1 MHRPRLHVW
10 ICIGALCVL
19 AVACEAAT
27 ITEQEESIKT
37 YPFGVPDPVAILT
50 RSALGGRHA
59 RIYPYSFIDRFS
71 SIATDQGWTA
81 VHLENPYVK
90 LSVLPQV
97 GGKVWGAI
105 EKSTGREFV
114 YKNEVLK
121 FREIA
126 LRGPWTSGGIEF
138 NFGIV
143 GHAPTCATP
152 VDYLLQ
158 EAPDGTVTCVVG
170 TMDLA
175 SRTRW
180 NVAISLGPDQAHFET
195 RAFWYNPTAINQSY
209 YVWMNSAVEAA
220 EDLQSLLPGQQHI
233 GHNFSVPLRPWPI
246 DTGGRDLSWYR
257 NNRFGS
263 HKSYFTVGQHKGA
276 YGGYRHDADFG
287 FGHWARYDDMPGQ
300 KLWLWALSRQG
311 GIWEDLLTDT
321 DGQYVEPQAGRL
333 FNQNDHQF
341 FAPHSGDAWKE
352 IWFPYKEIGP
362 MVAATPYGVLGLQQT
377 DGSVFLGVCAL
388 QRLNEALVVSIGDR
402 EVLRQRL
409 NLEPMQS
416 FTQRLDAPPHG
427 QVIEVDIADK
437 LHYSSDPGE
446 YNLQRPLV
454 FHEIDED
461 STEGLFQT
469 AQRADRSR
477 DYDTALRKYQACLKQ
492 DARHMRV
499 LCALAELFFRRGQY
513 DQALAYATQALEQQM
528 YDAQANYVYGI
539 ICRRLGRLLD
549 AKETMGWAARSMEF
563 RSNAFGQ
570 MAEIYLQEGNLPL
583 AREYAQRA
591 LDYNRY
597 NVNAYQVLAV
607 TYRRLQERDQ
617 ASQVLKQ
624 LYAIDP
630 LNHFIRFETY
640 LLEATPENLNQF
652 HVLIRSELPRET
664 YLELALTYLRL
675 GADKPAIQLLEH
687 IDDYPVACYGLAYLH
702 RDSEPE
708 RSKGYLDRARELS
721 AEQVFPF
728 RTETLSVL
736 EWAVA
741 QQPRAWQA
749 KYYLGLTY
757 WSKGRYAEARAQL
770 AELAHCDFWP
780 AYVCRAHLNQPEN
793 AKQALSDFEQAWRI
807 GQSEWR
813 PWHHLIS
820 AHNGQGQY
828 DQSLDLARRAAG
840 RFPKETT
847 LRLDLIRTL
856 VKKTQWAEALD
867 LLNETSVLPFEGA
880 REIHDLFVR
889 CQMQLGLQAM
899 LDEEYASA
907 LRYLEGSK
915 AYPER
920 LGTGKPYDPDFRL
933 QDYLAYL
940 CHDQMNQPQQ
950 AEEKRKAVHGYT
962 LKHGDSQRRNQY
974 ISAIVLQ
981 HYGDHDRAARLLK
994 REKSPPAD
1002 IAAVIRIMQ
1011 QRRDRVPY
1019 GVGDWDAQRLGN
1031 HRVVLNVTDQAA
1043 AVAVHI
1049 PWRRRDHEPEKKGVI
1064 LVDAATDQAV
1074 DNIHALQIN
1083 REYGDFLF
1091 APVTVPGRYYLYT
1104 MPYTMTGR
1112 NYPEIS
1118 YKTPAQS
1125 ADPTWLK
1132 SIGLQN
1138 GQLSAE
1144 IQQALPQAQ
1153 VQTIQS
1159 IDAFNSFH
1167 PMEVIASADETAQLL
1182 AQTPDSPYL
1191 LFPED
1196 RANPI
1201 RMTEDLP
1208 LRWIERGLV
1217 HRGEGRAL
1225 RKEFY
1230 ALQIGVYAARG
1241 PVNNLKLRFSDFIGP
1256 DGAHIPASAWRCFNT
1271 GGTDWMGRRL
1281 TKICSVPQGK
1291 IQALWCG
1298 VAVPRTALPG
1308 RYQGVITVRPEGM
1321 KPTDIAYTLYVDQE
1335 ILADA
1340 GDSEPWRHSRLR
1352 WLDSCIAIDD
1362 EVVAPFT
1369 PLEVDGSMLSCLG
1382 RTVTLGEN
1390 GFPKRIQSR
1399 FAPEMTH
1406 LSDHPREVLAD
1417 PIHLLVTG
1425 VEDEILPWKHGETKI
1440 LKLTA
1445 GTVVWQSTS
1454 TTGPL
1459 SLNCTGRME
1468 CDGFVGYTVEISTA
1482 RTMAVKDIHLEIPFA
1497 KDTAQY
1503 MMGLGLKGGKR
1514 PAQFDWTWDRSKNH
1528 DAVWIGAVN
1537 AGLQCSLRAENYVR
1551 PLNTN
1556 FYLLKPLNLPGSW
1569 YNEGKG
1575 GCSFAEDSPDVFCM
1589 RAYSGARVIKPGQ
1602 SLFYNFNLLLTPFK
1616 PIDTAGQ
1623 WSTRFYHSY
1632 RPIPEIAATGA
1643 NTINNH
1649 HANDANPYINYPF
1662 IHTHQMKDYV
1672 DAAHARDMKVKIYY
1686 TVRELSN
1693 RAAELFALRS
1703 LGDEI
1708 LAPGPGGGHA
1718 WLREHLGDDYIA
1730 GWFVPRYQD
1739 AAVINSGV
1747 SRWHNYYLE
1756 GLNWLASHIGID
1768 GLYIDDVAFDRS
1780 IMKRVRKI
1788 LDRNRPGALIDLH
1801 SANQYNPRDGFVN
1814 SANLYLEH
1822 FPFLNRLWFGEYFDY
1837 DSAPDYWLIEV
1848 SGIPFGLMGEMLQD
1862 GGNPWRGMVYGM
1874 SARMPRETLVARLW
1888 QVWDDFGMADSNM
1901 IGYWTP
1907 SCPIKTNH
1915 DKVLATAYV
1924 KANKTL
1930 IALASW
1936 AEEPVQCRLDINW
1949 DALDLDVKRA
1959 RLIAPPIED
1968 FQPSAEFSVSDA
1980 LAVEPGRGWL
1990 LILRQ

>member
-1 MHRPRLHVW
+1 LGVV
-10 ICIGALCVL
+10 CN
-19 AVACEAAT
+19 AAT
-27 ITEQEESIKT
+27 ITEQQESIKT
-37 YPFGVPDPVAILT
+37 YPFGAPDPVAILT

-71 SIATDQGWTA
+71 ATATDQTWTT

-97 GGKVWGAI
+97 GGKVWGAV

-158 EAPDGTVTCVVG
+158 EDPDGRVTCVVG

-180 NVAISLGPDQAHFET
+180 SVAISLGPDQAYFET
-195 RAFWYNPTAINQSY
+195 RAFWYNPTATNQSY
-209 YVWMNSAVEAA
+209 YVWMNSAVEAS
-220 EDLQSLLPGQQHI
+220 EDLQNLLPGQQHI

-246 DTGGRDLSWYR
+246 DTGGQDLSWYR

-263 HKSYFTVGQHKGA
+263 HKSYFTMGQYKGA
-276 YGGYRHDADFG
+276 YGGYRHNADFG

-341 FAPHSGDAWKE
+341 FAPHSGDSWKE
-352 IWFPYKEIGP
+352 IWFPYKQIGP
-362 MVAATPYGVLGLQQT
+362 MVAASPYGVLGLQQK
-377 DGSVFLGVCAL
+377 DGNVVLGVCAL
-388 QRLNEALVVSIGDR
+388 QPLNENLVVSMGNR

-409 NLEPMQS
+409 NLEPMQT
-416 FTQRLDAPPHG
+416 FTQRLDAPPGG
-427 QVIEVDIADK
+427 QLIEVDIADK

-461 STEGLFQT
+461 STEGLFQA

-492 DARHMRV
+492 EPVHMQA
-499 LCALAELFFRRGQY
+499 LSALAELYYRRGQTG
-513 DQALAYATQALEQQM
+513 QALTYATLALEQQM
-528 YDAQANYVYGI
+528 YDAQANYLYGV
-539 ICRRLGRLLD
+539 ICRRRGRLLD
-549 AKETMGWAARSMEF
+549 AKETLGWAARSMEF
-563 RSNAFGQ
+563 RSNAYGQ
-570 MAEIYLQEGNLPL
+570 MAEIYLQEGNLSL
-583 AREYAQRA
+583 ACEYAQRA
-591 LDYNRY
+591 LDFNRY
-597 NVNAYQVLAV
+597 NINAYQVLAV
-607 TYRRLQERDQ
+607 TYRRLQDKDQ
-617 ASQVLKQ
+617 ASGILKQ
-624 LYAIDP
+624 LYALDP
-630 LNHFIRFETY
+630 LNHFIRFEAF
-640 LLEATPENLNQF
+640 LLESTAENLDQF
-652 HVLIRSELPRET
+652 HALIRSELPYET
-664 YLELALTYLRL
+664 YLELALCYLRM
-675 GADKPAIQLLEH
+675 GEDKPAIQLLEH
-687 IDDYPVACYGLAYLH
+687 IADYPIACYWLAYLQ
-702 RDSEPE
+702 RDSHPAQ
-708 RSKGYLDRARELS
+708 SKVSLDRATELS
-721 AEQVFPF
+721 GERVFPL
-728 RTETLSVL
+728 RAETLSVL
-736 EWAVA
+736 EWAVEQEPQA
-741 QQPRAWQA
+741 WQPR
-749 KYYLGLTY
+749 YYLGLTY
-757 WSKGRYAEARAQL
+757 WSKGRYAEAREAL
-770 AELAHCDFWP
+770 ANLKDCDFWP
-780 AYVCRAHLNQPEN
+780 AYVCRAHLNQPVN
-793 AKQALSDFEQAWRI
+793 AQQALSDFEQARRI

-813 PWHHLIS
+813 SWHHLIT
-820 AHNGQGQY
+820 ARNRQGQY
-828 DQSLDLARRAAG
+828 DQSLDLARRAAAL
-840 RFPKETT
+840 FPKEITI
-847 LRLDLIRTL
+847 RLDLIRTL
-856 VKKTQWAEALD
+856 VKTERWKEALD

-889 CQMQLGLQAM
+889 CHMQLGLQAM

-907 LRYLEGSK
+907 LHHLEGSK

-920 LGTGKPYDPDFRL
+920 LGTGRPYDPDFRL
-933 QDYLAYL
+933 QDYLASL
-940 CHDQMNQPQQ
+940 CHIQVNQPGR
-950 AEEKRKAVHGYT
+950 AEEKRKAVYDYT
-962 LKHGDSQRRNQY
+962 LKHGHSQRRNQY
-974 ISAIVLQ
+974 VSAIVLQ
-981 HYGDHDRAARLLK
+981 YYGDDDQAAQLLK
-994 REKSPPAD
+994 QEKRPPAD
-1002 IAAVIRIMQ
+1002 IAAVIRVMQ

-1031 HRVVLNVTDQAA
+1031 HRVVLNVTDRSA
-1043 AVAVHI
+1043 AVAVHV
-1049 PWRRRDHEPEKKGVI
+1049 PWRRRDHDPEKKAVI
-1064 LVDAATDQAV
+1064 LVDAATDQV
-1074 DNIHALQIN
+1074 VHNIHALEVKRQ
-1083 REYGDFLF
+1083 YGDFLF

-1118 YKTPAQS
+1118 YKAPAQS
-1125 ADPTWLK
+1125 ADPAWLK

-1138 GQLSAE
+1138 GPVPAQIL
-1144 IQQALPQAQ
+1144 QALPQAQ
-1153 VQTIQS
+1153 VQAIQS

-1167 PMEVIASADETAQLL
+1167 PMEVIATAKETDQLL
-1182 AQTPDSPYL
+1182 AQAADSPYL

-1196 RANPI
+1196 RAHPI

-1208 LRWIERGLV
+1208 LRWIDRGLV
-1217 HRGEGRAL
+1217 QSWEGRAL
-1225 RKEFY
+1225 RNEFY
-1230 ALQIGVYAARG
+1230 ALQIGVYAARKA
-1241 PVNNLKLRFSDFIGP
+1241 VNDLKLRFSDFRGP
-1256 DGAHIPASAWRCFNT
+1256 NGARIPASAWRCFNT
-1271 GGTDWMGRRL
+1271 GGTDWVGRPL
-1281 TKICSVPQGK
+1281 TKICSVAQGK

-1298 VAVPRTALPG
+1298 VAVPEAAVPG
-1308 RYQGVITVRPEGM
+1308 RYQGRITVTPEGM
-1321 KPTDIAYTLYVDQE
+1321 KSTDIAYTLHVDHE

-1352 WLDSCIAIDD
+1352 WLDSRIAIDD
-1362 EVVAPFT
+1362 EVVTPFT
-1369 PLEVDGSMLSCLG
+1369 PLEVNGDSLSCLG
-1382 RTVTLGEN
+1382 RTVTLGKN
-1390 GFPKRIQSR
+1390 GFPSRIQSR

-1406 LSDHPREVLAD
+1406 LTEHAQDLLAA
-1417 PIHLLVTG
+1417 PIRLKVTST
-1425 VEDEILPWKHGETKI
+1425 ENEILPWKHGRTKI
-1440 LKLTA
+1440 LKVTP
-1445 GTVVWQSTS
+1445 GTVEWQSSS
-1454 TTGPL
+1454 TAGPL

-1468 CDGFVGYTVEISTA
+1468 CDGFLGYTVEISSTQA
-1482 RTMAVKDIHLEIPFA
+1482 TVVKDIHLEIPFA
-1497 KDTAQY
+1497 RDTAQY
-1503 MMGLGLKGGKR
+1503 MMGLGLKGGRR
-1514 PAQFDWTWDRSKNH
+1514 PARFDWQWDQSKNH
-1528 DAVWIGAVN
+1528 DAVWVGAVN
-1537 AGLQCSLRAENYVR
+1537 AGLQCALRAENYVR

-1569 YNEGKG
+1569 YNGGRG
-1575 GCSFAEDSPDVFCM
+1575 GCSFTEDSPDTFRM
-1589 RAYSGARVIKPGQ
+1589 KAYSGARTIRPGQ

-1662 IHTHQMKDYV
+1662 IHTRQMKDYV
-1672 DAAHARDMKVKIYY
+1672 DAAHDRDMKVKIYY

-1756 GLNWLASHIGID
+1756 GLNWLAGHIGID

-1788 LDRNRPGALIDLH
+1788 LDRHRPGALIDLH

-1862 GGNPWRGMVYGM
+1862 GGNPWRGLVYGM
-1874 SARMPRETLVARLW
+1874 TARMPRETLVARLW
-1888 QVWDDFGMADSNM
+1888 QAWDDFGIQDAKM
-1901 IGYWTP
+1901 IGYWVPT
-1907 SCPIKTNH
+1907 CPVKTDH
-1915 DKVLATAYV
+1915 PEVLATAYV

-1936 AEEPVQCRLDINW
+1936 AEDPVQVRLDIDW
-1949 DALDLDVKRA
+1949 DALDLDAKRA

-1968 FQPSAEFSVSDA
+1968 FQPSAEFSVSQA

-1990 LILRQ
+1990 LILSQ